1 MYASRPGGGVVAA
14 AELAQILRGFMHKNM
29 FLICETRESINT
41 YGISLIVGTLQRVV
55 NADAYVS
62 VFFDESDVKFS
73 YCASADHWFRES
85 PYEGFD
91 FSSPMRVE
99 CYFDEPSIKAAITR
113 LASGRERV
121 KQCSRLRD
129 LGVRSALIPMG
140 DWEIESEDPD
150 IQKIMQRLYM
160 TEDSTKVETIPDYD
174 FVREIPEGY
183 ANRAKHKKADTTIR
197 VDSKHADAYV
207 IVMNARRL

>member
-91 FSSPMRVE
+91 FSSPTRVE

-113 LASGRERV
+113 LGLRNTSFESFSAFTKAYNTASTARELL
-121 KQCSRLRD
+121 RLGHSARE
-129 LGVRSALIPMG
+129 VAQIRSLTCAVHGLA
-140 DWEIESEDPD
+140 S
-150 IQKIMQRLYM
+150 
-160 TEDSTKVETIPDYD
+160 S
-174 FVREIPEGY
+174 
-183 ANRAKHKKADTTIR
+183 A
-197 VDSKHADAYV
+197 
-207 IVMNARRL
+207 